1 MTNSQA
7 AAHESWLVRCS
18 PRALGFNCEQSASIT
33 LILQKSAN
41 ATCTQPCDPPT
52 LSVLHANFV
61 AIGEN
66 IVDFSGNRTRA
77 FSVGPREY
85 SSLLRESNQG
95 FLSGTS
101 ASQPQCYILMLCY
114 KFHRY
119 FYPTTTVQDW
129 PWTYSSFQS
138 LHKTFFLIL
147 PRPNI

>member
-18 PRALGFNCEQSASIT
+18 PRALGFSCEQSASIT

-52 LSVLHANFV
+52 LSVLHASFV

-66 IVDFSGNRTRA
+66 IADFSGNRTRA

-85 SSLLRESNQG
+85 SSLQRHNHHA
-95 FLSGTS
+95 TY
-101 ASQPQCYILMLCY
+101 QCYVINFTDIFIPPPQSRTDLGHTPL
-114 KFHRY
+114 
-119 FYPTTTVQDW
+119 
-129 PWTYSSFQS
+129 SSHCTRHFS
-138 LHKTFFLIL
+138 
-147 PRPNI
+147 